1 MSIKKLKLKL
11 FQHDNKAMDE
21 KASDFWTRTNRLI
34 KLRKSKQESIAL
46 ECGIPYQ
53 TFRGW
58 VARRVY
64 PDALEAVRIASVLE
78 TSVEFL
84 VTGQESDPETK
95 KSDELKEKIIKEKI
109 IEFVRN
115 L

>member
-1 MSIKKLKLKL
+1 
-11 FQHDNKAMDE
+11 MDE

-34 KLRKSKQESIAL
+34 KLRKSKQETVAL

-64 PDALEAVRIASVLE
+64 PDALEAVRIADTLG
-78 TSVEFL
+78 TSVEYL
-84 VTGQESDPETK
+84 VTGQESDLAKK
-95 KSDELKEKIIKEKI
+95 KSGELKKKI
-109 IEFVRN
+109 IEFVRK

>member
-1 MSIKKLKLKL
+1 MLKLKL

-34 KLRKSKQESIAL
+34 KLRKSKQETVAL

-64 PDALEAVRIASVLE
+64 PDALEAVRIADTLG
-78 TSVEFL
+78 TSVEYL
-84 VTGQESDPETK
+84 VTGKEQNKAAQELQD
-95 KSDELKEKIIKEKI
+95 LKQGLYK
-109 IEFVRN
+109 
-115 L
+115 LLHLQSL